1 MQYLLNDPL
10 RLCDELLI
18 PVLVIGVVLWIT
30 GLPTVEK
37 IVSHSPYGHK

>member
-18 PVLVIGVVLWIT
+18 PAWVVGVVLRIT
-30 GLPTVEK
+30 GLAAVDK
-37 IVSHSPYGHK
+37 IVSHSPYGLE